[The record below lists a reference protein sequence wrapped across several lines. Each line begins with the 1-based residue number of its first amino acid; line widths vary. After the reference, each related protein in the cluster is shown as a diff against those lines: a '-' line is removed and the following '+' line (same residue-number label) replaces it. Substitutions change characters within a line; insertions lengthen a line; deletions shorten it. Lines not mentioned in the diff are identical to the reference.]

1 MSSLFQNHE
10 VASKSVNVVRWFLIV
25 VAGVVSFAAWAF
37 ASPIGAPPD
46 GDFHLASIWCAQG
59 DRLGMCKV
67 EKVKD
72 SNQVELLTPRTFS
85 RYQNPYGHFCYV
97 GNSGAS
103 AGCTNI
109 VDETSVTEL
118 VASGRIFPVDQ
129 VSSPFYD
136 FNSRLSSRNIETS
149 AFKIRFANVLF
160 FIGIASLLLTMF
172 KKYQVATSLAFL
184 VGLGPWGSFL
194 ISSIHPSAW
203 TITLLPLFLVCL
215 FVVIR
220 EKSTVLRIFAG
231 SAALLIWFV
240 AQDVRGDSRFF
251 MVIALFAAIIW
262 GLKIRHELTSQP
274 LWLKVLGVGTLFII
288 YVQLLNPLVQS
299 VIGAFGVSQLDKVF
313 NLTTTKVPLTLMNL
327 FGGNYGLGS
336 SDTPLSDLVVFCG
349 IASLFLIIYTTAQR
363 VSKRNWLIVF
373 LMSTLLVLLTL
384 RADLGDVGTSG
395 RYILPLYLMCLIT
408 YLASIET
415 SFSRPLITSR
425 TISRI
430 LVVIL
435 TLGNSIALHQTMR
448 RYITGIDVIG
458 WNLNKNAEWWW
469 TVGPSPMT
477 IWMLG
482 TIAFGLTATLVLQMA
497 RVRVEQ

>member
-1 MSSLFQNHE
+1 MSFLFQNHE

-25 VAGVVSFAAWAF
+25 VAGVVSFTAWAL

-46 GDFHLASIWCAQG
+46 GDFHMASIWCAQG

-118 VASGRIFPVDQ
+118 IASGRIFPVDQ
-129 VSSPFYD
+129 ISSPFYD

-160 FIGIASLLLTMF
+160 FVGLASLLLTMF
-172 KKYQVATSLAFL
+172 RKYRVASLLAFL

-194 ISSIHPSAW
+194 ISSIHPSSW

-220 EKSTVLRIFAG
+220 EKSIVLRIFAG
-231 SAALLIWFV
+231 LAALLIWFTS
-240 AQDVRGDSRFF
+240 QDIRNDARYFL
-251 MVIALFAAIIW
+251 VISIFTAIVW
-262 GLKIRHELTSQP
+262 GVKIRHEINSRP
-274 LWLKVLGVGTLFII
+274 MWLKVSGVGALFII
-288 YVQLLNPLVQS
+288 YVKLLHPLVRN
-299 VIGAFGVSQLDKVF
+299 VIGPFGVSQLDKVF
-313 NLTTTKVPLTLMNL
+313 NLTTTKVPLTIMDL

-349 IASLFLIIYTTAQR
+349 VASLFLVIYTTAQR

-373 LMSTLLVLLTL
+373 LMSTLLILLPL
-384 RADLGDVGTSG
+384 RAELDGIGTGG

-408 YLASIET
+408 YLASVET

-430 LVVIL
+430 LVFTL
-435 TLGNSIALHQTMR
+435 TLGNSTALHQTMR
-448 RYITGIDVIG
+448 RYITGVDVIG

-469 TVGPSPMT
+469 TIGPSPMT

-482 TIAFGLTATLVLQMA
+482 TIAFGVTATLVLQMT

>member
-1 MSSLFQNHE
+1 MYLPFQNNEVIKTRLNLARWIFVVFAGAISLF
-10 VASKSVNVVRWFLIV
+10 
-25 VAGVVSFAAWAF
+25 AWAF

-46 GDFHLASIWCAQG
+46 GDFHMASIWCAQG

-67 EKVKD
+67 EKVEE
-72 SNQVELLTPRTFS
+72 SNQVELLTPSTFS

-118 VASGRIFPVDQ
+118 IASGRIFPVDQ
-129 VSSPFYD
+129 ISSPFYD

-172 KKYQVATSLAFL
+172 KKYRVATSLAFL

-220 EKSTVLRIFAG
+220 ETLIVLRIFAG
-231 SAALLIWFV
+231 LAALLIWFV
-240 AQDVRGDSRFF
+240 AQDVRGDSRYFL
-251 MVIALFAAIIW
+251 VISMFTAIVW
-262 GLKIRHELTSQP
+262 GIKIRHEINSP
-274 LWLKVLGVGTLFII
+274 PMWLKVSGVGVLFII
-288 YVQLLNPLVQS
+288 YVTLLHPIVRN
-299 VIGAFGVSQLDKVF
+299 VIGTFGVSQLDKVF

-336 SDTPLSDLVVFCG
+336 SDTPLSDLVVFSG
-349 IASLFLIIYTTAQR
+349 VASLFLTIYTTAQR

-384 RADLGDVGTSG
+384 RADLGDIGTSG

-408 YLASIET
+408 YLASVET

-430 LVVIL
+430 LVFTL

-448 RYITGIDVIG
+448 RYITGVDVIG

-469 TVGPSPMT
+469 MIGPSPMT

-482 TIAFGLTATLVLQMA
+482 TIAFGVTATLVLQMA
-497 RVRVEQ
+497 RVRIEQ

>member
-1 MSSLFQNHE
+1 MYLPFQNHE
-10 VASKSVNVVRWFLIV
+10 VIKNRLNLARWIFVVF
-25 VAGVVSFAAWAF
+25 AGAISLFAWAF

-46 GDFHLASIWCAQG
+46 GDFHMASIWCAQG

-72 SNQVELLTPRTFS
+72 SNQVELLTPSTFS

-118 VASGRIFPVDQ
+118 IASGRIFPVDQ
-129 VSSPFYD
+129 ISSPFYD

-160 FIGIASLLLTMF
+160 FVGIASLLLTMF
-172 KKYQVATSLAFL
+172 KKYRVATSLAFL

-215 FVVIR
+215 FAVTR
-220 EKSTVLRIFAG
+220 EKSIVLRIFAG
-231 SAALLIWFV
+231 FAAFLIWFIS
-240 AQDVRGDSRFF
+240 QDIRSDARYFL
-251 MVIALFAAIIW
+251 VIAMFTAIVW
-262 GLKIRHELTSQP
+262 GVKIRHEINSRP
-274 LWLKVLGVGTLFII
+274 MWLKVSGVGALFII
-288 YVQLLNPLVQS
+288 YVQFLHPLVRN

-313 NLTTTKVPLTLMNL
+313 NLTTTKVPLTIMDL

-349 IASLFLIIYTTAQR
+349 VASLFLVIYTTAQR

-373 LMSTLLVLLTL
+373 LMSILLILLPL
-384 RADLGDVGTSG
+384 RAELDGIGTGG

-408 YLASIET
+408 YLASVET
-415 SFSRPLITSR
+415 SFSRPLVTSR

-430 LVVIL
+430 LVFTL

-448 RYITGIDVIG
+448 RYITGVDVIG

-469 TVGPSPMT
+469 TIGPSPMT

-482 TIAFGLTATLVLQMA
+482 TIAFGVTATLVLQMA

>member
-1 MSSLFQNHE
+1 MFLPTQNHKFKNDCLNLARWIFIVFAGAISLFT
-10 VASKSVNVVRWFLIV
+10 
-25 VAGVVSFAAWAF
+25 WAF

-46 GDFHLASIWCAQG
+46 GDFHMASIWCAQG

-67 EKVKD
+67 EKIKN

-118 VASGRIFPVDQ
+118 IASGRIFPVNQ
-129 VSSPFYD
+129 VSSPFYE

-149 AFKIRFANVLF
+149 AFKIRFANALF
-160 FIGIASLLLTMF
+160 FIGSASLLLTIF
-172 KKYQVATSLAFL
+172 KKYRVVTALAFL

-215 FVVIR
+215 FAVIKER
-220 EKSTVLRIFAG
+220 TSVLRIFAG
-231 SAALLIWFV
+231 LAAILIWFV
-240 AQDVRGDSRFF
+240 TQDVRSDSRFF
-251 MVIALFAAIIW
+251 LVIALFTAIFW
-262 GLKIRHELTSQP
+262 GIKIRDELTSRP
-274 LWLKVLGVGTLFII
+274 TWLKVSGVGALFII
-288 YVQLLNPLVQS
+288 YVQLLHPLVQNYL
-299 VIGAFGVSQLDKVF
+299 GAFGFSQLDQVF
-313 NLTTTKVPLTLMNL
+313 NLTTTKVPLTLMDL

-336 SDTPLSDLVVFCG
+336 SDTPLSDLVVLCE
-349 IASLFLIIYTTAQR
+349 IASFFLIIYTTAQR
-363 VSKRNWLIVF
+363 VSKRNWLLVF
-373 LMSTLLVLLTL
+373 LMSTLLILLPL
-384 RADLGDVGTSG
+384 RAELGGVGTGG
-395 RYILPLYLMCLIT
+395 RYILPLYLMCLVT
-408 YLASIET
+408 YLASVET
-415 SFSRPLITSR
+415 SLSRPLITSR
-425 TISRI
+425 LISRI
-430 LVVIL
+430 LVFTL
-435 TLGNSIALHQTMR
+435 TLGNSIAMHQTMR

-482 TIAFGLTATLVLQMA
+482 TIAFGVTATLALQMA
-497 RVRVEQ
+497 RMRVEP

>member
-1 MSSLFQNHE
+1 MSFLFQNHE

-25 VAGVVSFAAWAF
+25 VAGVVSFTAWAL

-46 GDFHLASIWCAQG
+46 GDFHMASIWCAQG

-118 VASGRIFPVDQ
+118 IASGRIFPVDQ
-129 VSSPFYD
+129 ISSPFYD

-160 FIGIASLLLTMF
+160 FVGIASLLLTMF
-172 KKYQVATSLAFL
+172 RKYRVASLLAFL

-194 ISSIHPSAW
+194 ISSIHPSSW

-220 EKSTVLRIFAG
+220 EKSIVLRIFAG
-231 SAALLIWFV
+231 LAALLIWFTS
-240 AQDVRGDSRFF
+240 QDIRNDARYFL
-251 MVIALFAAIIW
+251 VISIFTAIVW
-262 GLKIRHELTSQP
+262 GVKIRHEINSRP
-274 LWLKVLGVGTLFII
+274 MWLKVSGVGALFII
-288 YVQLLNPLVQS
+288 YVKLLHPLVRN
-299 VIGAFGVSQLDKVF
+299 VIGPFGVSQLDKVF
-313 NLTTTKVPLTLMNL
+313 NLTTTKVPLTIMDL

-349 IASLFLIIYTTAQR
+349 VASLFLVIYTTAQR

-373 LMSTLLVLLTL
+373 LMSTLLILLPL
-384 RADLGDVGTSG
+384 RAELDGIGTGG

-408 YLASIET
+408 YLASVET

-430 LVVIL
+430 LVFTL
-435 TLGNSIALHQTMR
+435 TLGNSTALHQTMR
-448 RYITGIDVIG
+448 RYITGVDVIG

-469 TVGPSPMT
+469 TIGPSPMT

-482 TIAFGLTATLVLQMA
+482 TIAFGVTATLVLQMT

>member
-1 MSSLFQNHE
+1 
-10 VASKSVNVVRWFLIV
+10 
-25 VAGVVSFAAWAF
+25 
-37 ASPIGAPPD
+37 
-46 GDFHLASIWCAQG
+46 
-59 DRLGMCKV
+59 
-67 EKVKD
+67 
-72 SNQVELLTPRTFS
+72 
-85 RYQNPYGHFCYV
+85 
-97 GNSGAS
+97 
-103 AGCTNI
+103 
-109 VDETSVTEL
+109 
-118 VASGRIFPVDQ
+118 
-129 VSSPFYD
+129 
-136 FNSRLSSRNIETS
+136 
-149 AFKIRFANVLF
+149 
-160 FIGIASLLLTMF
+160 
-172 KKYQVATSLAFL
+172 LAFL

-215 FVVIR
+215 FIVIR
-220 EKSTVLRIFAG
+220 EKSIVLRIFAG
-231 SAALLIWFV
+231 VAALLIWFTS
-240 AQDVRGDSRFF
+240 QDIRNDARYFL
-251 MVIALFAAIIW
+251 VIAMFTAIVW
-262 GLKIRHELTSQP
+262 GVKIRHEIKSRP
-274 LWLKVLGVGTLFII
+274 MWLKVSGVVALFIF
-288 YVQLLNPLVQS
+288 YVQLLHPLVRN

-384 RADLGDVGTSG
+384 RADLDNVGTSG

-408 YLASIET
+408 YLASVET

-430 LVVIL
+430 LVFTL

-448 RYITGIDVIG
+448 RYITGVDVTG

-469 TVGPSPMT
+469 TVAPSPMT

-482 TIAFGLTATLVLQMA
+482 TLAFGATATLVLQMA

>member
-1 MSSLFQNHE
+1 MSFLFQNHE

-25 VAGVVSFAAWAF
+25 VAGVVSFTAWAL

-46 GDFHLASIWCAQG
+46 GDFHMASIWCAQG

-118 VASGRIFPVDQ
+118 IASGRIFPVNQ
-129 VSSPFYD
+129 ISSPFYD

-160 FIGIASLLLTMF
+160 FVGIASLLLTMF
-172 KKYQVATSLAFL
+172 RKYRVASLLAFL

-194 ISSIHPSAW
+194 ISSIHPSSW

-220 EKSTVLRIFAG
+220 EKSIVLRIFAG
-231 SAALLIWFV
+231 LAALLIWFV

-274 LWLKVLGVGTLFII
+274 LWLKVLGVGTLLII
-288 YVQLLNPLVQS
+288 YVQLLHPLVRN

-313 NLTTTKVPLTLMNL
+313 NLTTTKVPLTIMDL

-349 IASLFLIIYTTAQR
+349 VASLFLVIYTTAQR

-373 LMSTLLVLLTL
+373 LMSTLLILLPL
-384 RADLGDVGTSG
+384 RAELDGIGTGG
-395 RYILPLYLMCLIT
+395 RYILPLYLMSLIT
-408 YLASIET
+408 YLASVET
-415 SFSRPLITSR
+415 IFSRPLITSR

-430 LVVIL
+430 LVFTL

-448 RYITGIDVIG
+448 RYITGVDVIG

-469 TVGPSPMT
+469 TIGPSPMT

-497 RVRVEQ
+497 RMRVEQ

>member
-1 MSSLFQNHE
+1 MSFLFQNHE
-10 VASKSVNVVRWFLIV
+10 GASKSVNVVRWFLIV
-25 VAGVVSFAAWAF
+25 VAGVVSFTAWAF

-160 FIGIASLLLTMF
+160 FIGITSLLLTMF
-172 KKYQVATSLAFL
+172 KKYRVATSLAFL

-215 FVVIR
+215 FVMIR
-220 EKSTVLRIFAG
+220 EKSIVLRIFAG
-231 SAALLIWFV
+231 LAALLIWFV

-251 MVIALFAAIIW
+251 MAIALFAAIIW

-288 YVQLLNPLVQS
+288 YVQLLNPLVQN

-373 LMSTLLVLLTL
+373 LMSTLLALLTL
-384 RADLGDVGTSG
+384 RADLDNVGTSG

-408 YLASIET
+408 YLASVET
-415 SFSRPLITSR
+415 IFSRPLITSR

-430 LVVIL
+430 LVFAL

-448 RYITGIDVIG
+448 RYITGVDVIG

-469 TVGPSPMT
+469 TVAPSPMT

-482 TIAFGLTATLVLQMA
+482 TLAFGLTATLVLQMA

>member
-1 MSSLFQNHE
+1 MSFLFQNHE
-10 VASKSVNVVRWFLIV
+10 GASKSVNVVRWFLIV
-25 VAGVVSFAAWAF
+25 VAGVVSFTAWAF

-67 EKVKD
+67 EIVKD

-118 VASGRIFPVDQ
+118 LASGRIFPVDQ

-172 KKYQVATSLAFL
+172 KKYRVATSLAFL
-184 VGLGPWGSFL
+184 VGFGPWGSFL
-194 ISSIHPSAW
+194 IASIHPSAW

-220 EKSTVLRIFAG
+220 EKSIVLRIFAG
-231 SAALLIWFV
+231 LAALLIWFV

-274 LWLKVLGVGTLFII
+274 LWLKVLGVGTLFIM
-288 YVQLLNPLVQS
+288 YVQLLHPLVRK

-373 LMSTLLVLLTL
+373 LMSTLLVLFTL

-408 YLASIET
+408 YLASVET
-415 SFSRPLITSR
+415 SFLRPLITSR

-430 LVVIL
+430 LVFTL

-448 RYITGIDVIG
+448 RYITGVDVTG

-469 TVGPSPMT
+469 TVAPSPMT

-482 TIAFGLTATLVLQMA
+482 TLAFGATATLVLQMA
-497 RVRVEQ
+497 RMRVEQ

>member
-1 MSSLFQNHE
+1 MSFLFQNHE
-10 VASKSVNVVRWFLIV
+10 GASKSVNVVRWFLIV
-25 VAGVVSFAAWAF
+25 VAGFVAFTAWAF

-118 VASGRIFPVDQ
+118 IASGRIFPVDQ

-160 FIGIASLLLTMF
+160 FIGITSLLLTMF
-172 KKYQVATSLAFL
+172 KKYRVATSLAFL

-215 FVVIR
+215 FVMIR
-220 EKSTVLRIFAG
+220 EKSIVLRIFAG
-231 SAALLIWFV
+231 LAALLIWFV

-251 MVIALFAAIIW
+251 MAIALFAAIIW

-288 YVQLLNPLVQS
+288 YVQLLNPLVQN

-373 LMSTLLVLLTL
+373 LMSTLLALLTL
-384 RADLGDVGTSG
+384 RADLDNVGTSG

-408 YLASIET
+408 YLASVET
-415 SFSRPLITSR
+415 IFSRPLITSR

-430 LVVIL
+430 LVFTL

-448 RYITGIDVIG
+448 RYITGVDVIG

-482 TIAFGLTATLVLQMA
+482 TLAFGLTATLVLQMA

>member
-1 MSSLFQNHE
+1 
-10 VASKSVNVVRWFLIV
+10 
-25 VAGVVSFAAWAF
+25 
-37 ASPIGAPPD
+37 
-46 GDFHLASIWCAQG
+46 
-59 DRLGMCKV
+59 
-67 EKVKD
+67 
-72 SNQVELLTPRTFS
+72 
-85 RYQNPYGHFCYV
+85 
-97 GNSGAS
+97 
-103 AGCTNI
+103 
-109 VDETSVTEL
+109 
-118 VASGRIFPVDQ
+118 
-129 VSSPFYD
+129 
-136 FNSRLSSRNIETS
+136 
-149 AFKIRFANVLF
+149 
-160 FIGIASLLLTMF
+160 MF
-172 KKYQVATSLAFL
+172 KKYRVATSLAFL
-184 VGLGPWGSFL
+184 VGFGPWGSFL

-220 EKSTVLRIFAG
+220 EKSIVLRIFAG
-231 SAALLIWFV
+231 LVALLIWFV

-274 LWLKVLGVGTLFII
+274 LWLKVFGVGTLFII
-288 YVQLLNPLVQS
+288 YVRLLHPLVRN

-373 LMSTLLVLLTL
+373 LMSTLLVIFTL
-384 RADLGDVGTSG
+384 RADLDNVGTSG

-408 YLASIET
+408 YLASVET
-415 SFSRPLITSR
+415 SFSRPLITST

-430 LVVIL
+430 LVFTL

-448 RYITGIDVIG
+448 RYITGVDVIG

-482 TIAFGLTATLVLQMA
+482 TLAFGLTATLVLQMA